1 MRIKLILLVSHN
13 GFLSNF
19 DGAKLRTKNKLRK
32 KKMKKNF
39 FLSILA
45 LLLLSSC
52 NCQQRMA
59 RLQKKCPQCFEQ
71 ITIADTI
78 ALPSARIDTVFVSSH
93 TIDTF
98 VLEHNRATLE
108 VIKQVDTLYATLH
121 LKPDT
126 IYRTLHLPAPHLE
139 TSPDEQET
147 IPHKVARLMRPA
159 VWLVPFIIVLCIY
172 IQRKKLFH

>member
-19 DGAKLRTKNKLRK
+19 DGAKLQRKNKLRK

-52 NCQQRMA
+52 NCQRRMA
-59 RLQKKCPQCFEQ
+59 RLQKRCPQCFEK
-71 ITIADTI
+71 IMVSDTV
-78 ALPSARIDTVFVSSH
+78 AVPSTRIDTVFVA
-93 TIDTF
+93 TRAVDTF
-98 VLEHNRATLE
+98 YIEHNRAE
-108 VIKQVDTLYATLH
+108 MEIIKQVDTLYTTLH

-126 IYRTLHLPAPHLE
+126 IYRTLHLPAPHIE
-139 TSPDEQET
+139 PEPDEET
-147 IPHKVARLMRPA
+147 ILHKVARLMRPA
-159 VWLVPFIIVLCIY
+159 VWLVPFIIVLWIY
-172 IQRKKLFH
+172 IRRKKK